1 MGALPKKKVSR
12 MHRGHRRQHL
22 ALKLPQLMDCPQCGQ
37 KKMTHY
43 VCPSCG
49 TYNGHQVLTFKE
61 KRAQAE

>member
-12 MHRGHRRQHL
+12 MHRGHRRQNL
-22 ALKLPQLMDCPQCGQ
+22 ALTLPTLMDCPQCSQ
-37 KKMTHY
+37 KKLTHH

>member
-12 MHRGHRRQHL
+12 MNRGHRRAAL
-22 ALKLPQLMDCPQCGQ
+22 ALTLPTLMDCPQCGQ
-37 KKMTHY
+37 KKLTHH

-49 TYNGHQVLTFKE
+49 TYNGNQILTIKE

>member
-12 MHRGHRRQHL
+12 ANRGFRRQHL
-22 ALKLPQLMDCPQCGQ
+22 ALKLPTLMDCPECGQ

-49 TYNGHQVLTFKE
+49 TYNGRQVLTIKE
-61 KRAQAE
+61 KRVEAE

>member
-12 MHRGHRRQHL
+12 MHRGHRRASQTIT
-22 ALKLPQLMDCPQCGQ
+22 LPTLMDCPQCSQ
-37 KKMTHY
+37 KKLTHH

-49 TYNGHQVLTFKE
+49 MYNGNQVLTIRE

>member
-12 MHRGHRRQHL
+12 ANRGFRRQHL
-22 ALKLPQLMDCPQCGQ
+22 ALKLPTLMDCPQCGQ

-49 TYNGHQVLTFKE
+49 TYNGHQVLTIKE
-61 KRAQAE
+61 KRPEAE

>member
-1 MGALPKKKVSR
+1 
-12 MHRGHRRQHL
+12 MHRGHRRHHL

-37 KKMTHY
+37 KKLTHY

-49 TYNGHQVLTFKE
+49 TYNGHQILTIRE